1 MILYLFPL
9 RNSTIISGCNRGGN
23 QGLVDYGGNVRFNRE
38 NSSLPSLLLAAML
51 LALSAENISRLFDI
65 FQLLPLKV
73 PYRSGIIFP

>member
-1 MILYLFPL
+1 M
-9 RNSTIISGCNRGGN
+9 
-23 QGLVDYGGNVRFNRE
+23 RFNRE

-65 FQLLPLKV
+65 FQLLPIKV